1 MREDTSPATDLIVR
15 QAAPF
20 NGGPPLPR
28 LRQHF
33 ITPAKLFYV
42 RSHAAVPPVEAAG
55 YRLQVGGLVDRPRSF
70 SLAELQ
76 AMPAVQLTA
85 SLMCAGNRRDELIAY
100 RPVPGETPWGAEAV
114 GTAVWTGARLRDVL
128 RAAGVAGEGGH
139 LAMEGLDTVD
149 GHGPP
154 APFGGSIP
162 LARAL
167 GGEAMLAWEMNGQP
181 LPAAHGFP
189 LRAIIPGVIG
199 ARSVKW
205 LASITVQAE
214 PSRNYFQAH
223 AYKLFPPE
231 AGPDTAD
238 WNGAPMLAEYP
249 VSAVICEPE
258 TGARLPAGPTELRGY
273 ALAGGGAPIAW
284 VEISADGGR
293 IWQRAELGE
302 DGGPWAW
309 RFWRAQ
315 AAVGRG
321 PAELVVRARDAHGN
335 QQPREVAE
343 VWNFKGYLNNA
354 WHRLRV
360 VGI

>member
-1 MREDTSPATDLIVR
+1 MPEATSPATDLIVR

-33 ITPAKLFYV
+33 ITPLNLFYV
-42 RSHAAVPPVEAAG
+42 RSHAAVPQVEVAG
-55 YRLQVGGLVDRPRSF
+55 FRLNVGGRVARPRSF
-70 SLAELQ
+70 SLADLQ
-76 AMPAVQLTA
+76 GLPEVKLTA

-100 RPVPGETPWGAEAV
+100 KPVPGETPWGADAV
-114 GTAVWTGARLRDVL
+114 STAIWTGVRLRDVL
-128 RAAGVAGEGGH
+128 REAGVAGEGGH
-139 LAMEGLDTVD
+139 VAMAGLDRVEK
-149 GHGPP
+149 HGAP
-154 APFGGSIP
+154 APFGASIP
-162 LARAL
+162 MAQAL
-167 GGEAMLAWEMNGQP
+167 GGEALLAWAMNGQP
-181 LPAAHGFP
+181 LPAAHGYP

-205 LASITVQAE
+205 LAEMMVQAE

-238 WNGAPMLAEYP
+238 WDSAPMLAEFP

-258 TGARLPAGPTELRGY
+258 AGARLPAGPTELRGY
-273 ALAGGGAPIAW
+273 VLAGGGVPIAW
-284 VEISADGGR
+284 VEVSADGGR
-293 IWQRAELGE
+293 TWQRAELGE
-302 DGGPWAW
+302 DAGPWAW
-309 RFWRAQ
+309 RFWRAR
-315 AAVGRG
+315 VVLGRG
-321 PAELVVRARDAHGN
+321 PAEMVVRARDARGN
-335 QQPREVAE
+335 QQPRDAAD

-360 VGI
+360 VGV